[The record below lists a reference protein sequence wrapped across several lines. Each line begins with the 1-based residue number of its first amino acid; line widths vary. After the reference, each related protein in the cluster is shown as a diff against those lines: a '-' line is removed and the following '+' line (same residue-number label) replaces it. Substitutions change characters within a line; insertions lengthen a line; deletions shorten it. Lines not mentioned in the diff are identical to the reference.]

1 MCSCVS
7 HSWPVPQHWSA
18 KCFVCTSGSVLFNMS
33 FSYTLFTLSNIE
45 GSVFFFLFFFM
56 HPAQQG
62 WVQRSRWLERWNLKA
77 VHLKSSICICNFFH
91 YYFFFFTFNLSPFL
105 YPIYSVYLLTLVE
118 SHEVVLLKNQDKCNK
133 QETGVLNVYFY
144 LPSINSPT

>member
-1 MCSCVS
+1 MGPAVQVTGKVKFKSS
-7 HSWPVPQHWSA
+7 PSEKQYLHLQFFSLFWS
-18 KCFVCTSGSVLFNMS
+18 
-33 FSYTLFTLSNIE
+33 
-45 GSVFFFLFFFM
+45 FFFL
-56 HPAQQG
+56 
-62 WVQRSRWLERWNLKA
+62 
-77 VHLKSSICICNFFH
+77 
-91 YYFFFFTFNLSPFL
+91 FFFTFNLSPFL

>member
-1 MCSCVS
+1 MFHTPDQFHSTEVRNASCAPRGAFYS
-7 HSWPVPQHWSA
+7 ICP
-18 KCFVCTSGSVLFNMS
+18 SV
-33 FSYTLFTLSNIE
+33 TLSLH
-45 GSVFFFLFFFM
+45 SPTLKALCFFFFCFFSCTQ
-56 HPAQQG
+56 HSRDG
-62 WVQRSRWLERWNLKA
+62 SRWLERWNLKA

-91 YYFFFFTFNLSPFL
+91 YFGLFFFLFFFTFNLSPFL